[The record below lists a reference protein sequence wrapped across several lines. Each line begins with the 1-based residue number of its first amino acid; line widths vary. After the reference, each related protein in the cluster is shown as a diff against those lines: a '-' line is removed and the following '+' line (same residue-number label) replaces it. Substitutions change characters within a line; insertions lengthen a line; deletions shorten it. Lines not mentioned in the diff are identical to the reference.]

1 MRRSPVPLRTLLS
14 IVACLASACL
24 PARALAT
31 PAVSLHAAFAP
42 ETLGQPTTVNFRV
55 QIAPTTE
62 LLPPP
67 LTEAD
72 IRYPAGLD
80 ISLSGLGIETCSA
93 QTLEL
98 SGPQGCPADSL
109 MGEGRA
115 IAEFPV
121 KHEVFRETAQIAI
134 VRTAEQEGRLA
145 MLLYVYDETAVSAQL
160 ILPSQLFPGVRPF
173 GGLLEIHVPLVT
185 TLPEA
190 PDLAVAE
197 IQLVLGP
204 KDLVYYER
212 AHGKE
217 IHYKPTGIKLPERC
231 PRGGFPF
238 TIELGFLGGS
248 HASGRTAVACPVRA
262 TRRPEPSARPVA

>member
-1 MRRSPVPLRTLLS
+1 MRRSPVPRRTLLTAA
-14 IVACLASACL
+14 ACLATVSL

-42 ETLGQPTTVNFRV
+42 EILGHSTTVNFRV

-67 LTEAD
+67 LTEAA

-98 SGPQGCPADSL
+98 SGLQGCPPDSL

-121 KHEVFRETAQIAI
+121 KHQVFRETAQIAI
-134 VRTAEQEGRLA
+134 VRGAEQEGRLA
-145 MLLYVYDETAVSAQL
+145 MLLYVYNETAVNAEL

-173 GGLLEIHVPLVT
+173 GGRLQIQVPLVA

-212 AHGKE
+212 AHGKQ
-217 IHYKPTGIKLPERC
+217 IRYKPAGIKLPGHC

-238 TIELGFLGGS
+238 AIELGFLGGS
-248 HASGRTAVACPVRA
+248 HASGRTAVPCPPRSG
-262 TRRPEPSARPVA
+262 RRG

>member
-1 MRRSPVPLRTLLS
+1 MRRSPVALRTLLS

-42 ETLGQPTTVNFRV
+42 ETLGHSTTVNFRV

-72 IRYPAGLD
+72 ISYPAGLD

-121 KHEVFRETAQIAI
+121 KGEVFREAAQIAI
-134 VRTAEQEGRLA
+134 VRTAEQEGHLA

-160 ILPSQLFPGVRPF
+160 ILPSQALPDVRPF
-173 GGLLEIHVPLVT
+173 GGRLEIQVPLVT

-217 IHYKPTGIKLPERC
+217 IHYQPTGIKLPGRC

-238 TIELGFLGGS
+238 AIELGFLGGS
-248 HASGRTAVACPVRA
+248 HAGGRTAVPCPVRVA
-262 TRRPEPSARPVA
+262 RRRR

>member
-1 MRRSPVPLRTLLS
+1 VS
-14 IVACLASACL
+14 ACLASACL
-24 PARALAT
+24 PAGALAT
-31 PAVSLHAAFAP
+31 PTVSLHAAFAP
-42 ETLGQPTTVNFRV
+42 ETLGHSATVNFRV

-67 LTEAD
+67 LTEAS
-72 IRYPAGLD
+72 IRYPTGLD

-98 SGPQGCPADSL
+98 SGPQGCPPDSL

-115 IAEFPV
+115 IAEFPL

-134 VRTAEQEGRLA
+134 VRGAEQEGRLA
-145 MLLYVYDETAVSAQL
+145 MLLYIYDETAVSAQL

-173 GGLLEIHVPLVT
+173 GGRLAIQVPLVA

-217 IHYKPTGIKLPERC
+217 IRYKPAGVKVPGHC
-231 PRGGFPF
+231 PRDGFPF
-238 TIELGFLGGS
+238 TVELGFLGGS
-248 HASGRTAVACPVRA
+248 HASGATAVPCP
-262 TRRPEPSARPVA
+262 TRLGRGSSGRG

>member
-1 MRRSPVPLRTLLS
+1 MRRSPVPRRTLLTAA
-14 IVACLASACL
+14 ACLATVSL

-42 ETLGQPTTVNFRV
+42 EILGHSTTVNFRV

-67 LTEAD
+67 LTEAG

-98 SGPQGCPADSL
+98 TGLQGCPPDSL

-121 KHEVFRETAQIAI
+121 KHQVFRETAQIAI
-134 VRTAEQEGRLA
+134 VRGAEQEGRLA
-145 MLLYVYDETAVSAQL
+145 MLLYVYNETAVNAEL

-173 GGLLEIHVPLVT
+173 GGRLQIQVPLVA

-217 IHYKPTGIKLPERC
+217 IRYKPAGIKLPGHC

-238 TIELGFLGGS
+238 AIELGFLGGS
-248 HASGRTAVACPVRA
+248 HASGRTAVPCPPRSG
-262 TRRPEPSARPVA
+262 RRG

>member
-1 MRRSPVPLRTLLS
+1 VS
-14 IVACLASACL
+14 ACLASACL

-42 ETLGQPTTVNFRV
+42 ETLGHSTTVNFRV

-67 LTEAD
+67 LTEAS
-72 IRYPAGLD
+72 IRYPTGLD

-98 SGPQGCPADSL
+98 SGPQGCPPDSL

-115 IAEFPV
+115 IAEFPL

-134 VRTAEQEGRLA
+134 VRGAEQEGRLA
-145 MLLYVYDETAVSAQL
+145 MLLYIYDETAVSAQL

-173 GGLLEIHVPLVT
+173 GGRLEIQVPLVA

-212 AHGKE
+212 AHGEE
-217 IHYKPTGIKLPERC
+217 IRYKPAGVKVPGHC

-238 TIELGFLGGS
+238 TVELGFLGGS
-248 HASGRTAVACPVRA
+248 HASGATVVPCPTWSGGRGSN
-262 TRRPEPSARPVA
+262 P

>member
-1 MRRSPVPLRTLLS
+1 VRRSPVPLRTLLTAG
-14 IVACLASACL
+14 ACLASACL
-24 PARALAT
+24 PAPARAT
-31 PAVSLHAAFAP
+31 PTVSLHAAFAP
-42 ETLGQPTTVNFRV
+42 ETLGHSTTVSFRV

-67 LTEAD
+67 LTEAG

-98 SGPQGCPADSL
+98 TGLQGCPPDSL

-134 VRTAEQEGRLA
+134 VRGAEQEGHLA
-145 MLLYVYDETAVSAQL
+145 MLLYVYDETAVNAEL
-160 ILPSQLFPGVRPF
+160 ILPSQLFGGVKPF
-173 GGLLEIHVPLVT
+173 GGRLEIQVPLVA

-217 IHYKPTGIKLPERC
+217 VRYKPAGIRLPGRC

-238 TIELGFLGGS
+238 TVELGFLGGS
-248 HASGRTAVACPVRA
+248 HASGRTAVPCPARSG
-262 TRRPEPSARPVA
+262 RRG

>member
-1 MRRSPVPLRTLLS
+1 MAVSACLAS
-14 IVACLASACL
+14 AGACLASACL

-31 PAVSLHAAFAP
+31 PAVSLHAAFVP
-42 ETLGQPTTVNFRV
+42 ETLGHPTTVNFRV

-72 IRYPAGLD
+72 ISYPAGLD

-121 KHEVFRETAQIAI
+121 KHQVFRETAQIAI
-134 VRTAEQEGRLA
+134 VRTAEQEGHLA

-160 ILPSQLFPGVRPF
+160 ILPSQALPGVTPF
-173 GGLLEIHVPLVT
+173 GGRLEIQVPLVS

-217 IHYKPTGIKLPERC
+217 IRYKPAGVRLPGRC

-238 TIELGFLGGS
+238 TVELGFLGGS
-248 HASGRTAVACPVRA
+248 HAGSATAIPCP
-262 TRRPEPSARPVA
+262 RRSRKAR

>member
-1 MRRSPVPLRTLLS
+1 V
-14 IVACLASACL
+14 

-42 ETLGQPTTVNFRV
+42 EILGHSTTVNFRV
-55 QIAPTTE
+55 QIAPTSE

-67 LTEAD
+67 LTEAS
-72 IRYPAGLD
+72 IRYPAGLN

-98 SGPQGCPADSL
+98 SGPQGCPPDSL

-121 KHEVFRETAQIAI
+121 KHQVFRETAQIAI
-134 VRTAEQEGRLA
+134 VRGAEQEGRLA
-145 MLLYVYDETAVSAQL
+145 MLLYVYNETAVNAEL

-173 GGLLEIHVPLVT
+173 GGRLQIQVPLVT

-197 IQLVLGP
+197 LQLVLGP
-204 KDLVYYER
+204 KDLIYYER
-212 AHGKE
+212 AHGKQ
-217 IHYKPTGIKLPERC
+217 IRYKPAGVRLPGHC

-238 TIELGFLGGS
+238 AIQLGFLGGS
-248 HASGRTAVACPVRA
+248 HASARTAVPCPGRA
-262 TRRPEPSARPVA
+262 GRRR

>member
-1 MRRSPVPLRTLLS
+1 
-14 IVACLASACL
+14 
-24 PARALAT
+24 
-31 PAVSLHAAFAP
+31 VSLHAAFVP
-42 ETLGQPTTVNFRV
+42 EILGHAATVHFRV

-67 LTEAD
+67 LTEAS
-72 IRYPAGLD
+72 IRYPAGLA
-80 ISLSGLGIETCSA
+80 ISLSGLGIEACSP

-98 SGPQGCPADSL
+98 SGPQGCPPDSL

-121 KHEVFRETAQIAI
+121 KHQVFRETAQIAI
-134 VRTAEQEGRLA
+134 LRGAEQEGHLA
-145 MLLYVYDETAVSAQL
+145 MLLYVYEETAVNAEL
-160 ILPSQLFPGVRPF
+160 ILPTQLFPGSRPF
-173 GGLLEIHVPLVT
+173 GGRLQIQVPLVT

-212 AHGKE
+212 VHGKQ
-217 IHYKPTGIKLPERC
+217 IRYKPAGIKLPGHC

-238 TIELGFLGGS
+238 TIELGFLGGTHS
-248 HASGRTAVACPVRA
+248 SASTAVSCPPHS
-262 TRRPEPSARPVA
+262 RRRG

>member
-1 MRRSPVPLRTLLS
+1 MSACLAS
-14 IVACLASACL
+14 AGACLASACL

-31 PAVSLHAAFAP
+31 PAVSLHAAFVP
-42 ETLGQPTTVNFRV
+42 ETLGHPTTVNFRV

-72 IRYPAGLD
+72 ISYPAGLD

-98 SGPQGCPADSL
+98 TGLQGCPADSL

-134 VRTAEQEGRLA
+134 VRTAEQEGHLA

-160 ILPSQLFPGVRPF
+160 ILPSQALPGVTPF
-173 GGLLEIHVPLVT
+173 GGRLEIQVPLVS

-217 IHYKPTGIKLPERC
+217 IRYKPAGVRLPGRC

-238 TIELGFLGGS
+238 TVELGFLGGS
-248 HASGRTAVACPVRA
+248 HAGSATAIPCP
-262 TRRPEPSARPVA
+262 RRSRKAR

>member
-1 MRRSPVPLRTLLS
+1 VRRSPVALRTLLS
-14 IVACLASACL
+14 IGACLASACL

-67 LTEAD
+67 LTEAS

-98 SGPQGCPADSL
+98 SGPQGCPPDSL

-121 KHEVFRETAQIAI
+121 KGEVFRETAQIAI

-145 MLLYVYDETAVSAQL
+145 MLLYIYNETAVSAQL
-160 ILPSQLFPGVRPF
+160 ILPSQLFGDTRPF
-173 GGLLEIHVPLVT
+173 GGRLEIQVPLVS

-204 KDLVYYER
+204 KDLVYYE
-212 AHGKE
+212 HTQGKE
-217 IHYKPTGIKLPERC
+217 IRYKPAGIDLPGRC
-231 PRGGFPF
+231 PHGGFPF
-238 TIELGFLGGS
+238 TVELGFLGGS
-248 HASGRTAVACPVRA
+248 HASGGTAVACPARSG
-262 TRRPEPSARPVA
+262 RRE